1 MITASHWKL
10 VEAEHW
16 PWKDFSPY
24 EMSCKGDGS
33 LKVDE
38 DFMDVLQAIR
48 NECGFPMTVA
58 SGYRS
63 PAYNAEVS
71 ETGGNGP
78 HTTGRAADI
87 RVWGNQAHR
96 LLEVAL
102 KHGIKGI
109 GISQKGAPG
118 ARFIH
123 LDMCDNTVATPRKNV
138 WSY

>member
-10 VEAEHW
+10 VESEHW

-24 EMSCKGDGS
+24 EMACKGDGS

-38 DFMDVLQAIR
+38 EFMDILQAIR
-48 NECGFPMTVA
+48 DECGFPMTVA

-63 PAYNAEVS
+63 PEHNTKVS
-71 ETGGNGP
+71 ETGSNGP
-78 HTTGRAADI
+78 HVTGRAVDI
-87 RVWGNQAHR
+87 RVWGDQAHK
-96 LLEVAL
+96 LLAVAL
-102 KHGIKGI
+102 KYGIKGV

-123 LDMCDNTVATPRKNV
+123 LDICENTVATPRPSC

>member
-10 VEAEHW
+10 VEADHW

-33 LKVDE
+33 LKIDE
-38 DFMDVLQAIR
+38 EFMDVLQAIR
-48 NECGFPMTVA
+48 DEVGFPMTVA

-71 ETGGNGP
+71 DTGSDGP
-78 HTTGRAADI
+78 HTSGRAADI
-87 RVWGNQAHR
+87 RVCGEQAHA
-96 LLEVAL
+96 LLAAAL
-102 KHGIKGI
+102 KHGMRGI

-118 ARFIH
+118 SRFIH
-123 LDMCDNTVATPRKNV
+123 LDICDNTVSTPRPTV